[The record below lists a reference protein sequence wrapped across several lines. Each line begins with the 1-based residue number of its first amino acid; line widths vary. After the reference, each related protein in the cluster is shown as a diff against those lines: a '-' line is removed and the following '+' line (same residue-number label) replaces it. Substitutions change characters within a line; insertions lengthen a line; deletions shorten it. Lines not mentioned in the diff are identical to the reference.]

1 MRALVLTII
10 RLGPCG
16 AYIVAA
22 TSLLSVAQ
30 LCNAPASPLA
40 WAVFTNILP
49 LTRSLVLILVTAS
62 DLMFWGATLML
73 IVAAAIGG
81 YLAVR
86 PERYLQLRFMH
97 AHVAL
102 LASGLAVV
110 QISQS
115 SAGLASTELAHFPE
129 KGWSIVV
136 GSSAGFAL
144 FVLTFLA
151 CLCAHGELIKRMR
164 GFR

>member
-1 MRALVLTII
+1 MRAFVLTII

-22 TSLLSVAQ
+22 ISLLSVAQ

-40 WAVFTNILP
+40 WAMFTTMLP
-49 LTRSLVLILVTAS
+49 LTRSLVLMLVTAS
-62 DLMFWGATLML
+62 DLTFWGATLML

-86 PERYLQLRFMH
+86 PERYLQLRFIH

-110 QISQS
+110 QVSQN
-115 SAGLASTELAHFPE
+115 SAGLAFTILSHFP
-129 KGWSIVV
+129 KNGWSMVA

-144 FVLTFLA
+144 FALTFLA
-151 CLCAHGELIKRMR
+151 CLCAHGALIERIR
-164 GFR
+164 H